1 MSSASRLLFCGGTPR
16 GLAVLKRLVADG
28 APLVGVYAFEQD
40 AHEHHRV
47 EEQIH
52 QLAAEADVPCR
63 TVRKIGPE
71 EERQILEELQ
81 PDLALV
87 IGWRTMIPMSVIDAA
102 PLGWIGAHDSL
113 LPRGRGFAPTNWA
126 VILGHDAGG
135 VTLMH
140 LAEGVDDGDIVDQRR
155 IPLGPRATAPELY
168 DAVTDATV
176 ELVADHLPALLAGAA
191 PRTAQRH
198 EDATYFC
205 ARTPEDGEIDWH
217 APTATIDRLV
227 RGLTY
232 PYPGAWTT
240 LHGQRLGIWEA
251 EPASPSVRYEGAVPG
266 RVVARHEDGGV
277 DVLTGDGVLRLRIV
291 GDHDSRVPAAN
302 ALRSV
307 KETLGP

>member
-1 MSSASRLLFCGGTPR
+1 MRSASRLLFCGGTPR

-87 IGWRTMIPMSVIDAA
+87 IGW
-102 PLGWIGAHDSL
+102 
-113 LPRGRGFAPTNWA
+113 A

-140 LAEGVDDGDIVDQRR
+140 LAAGVDDGDIVDQRR

-251 EPASPSVRYEGAVPG
+251 EPATPSVPYEGAVPG
-266 RVVARHEDGGV
+266 RVVARHDDGGV
-277 DVLTGDGVLRLRIV
+277 DVLTGDGVLRLRNV

-307 KETLGP
+307 KETLGR